1 MSTSEVIPVISGPE
15 EYRIDVVGESN
26 YQAHLKKVFG
36 EYTEDGV
43 STTVDAFL
51 VLENTN
57 KFDNKAV
64 MVVIGGDKV
73 GYLDRSTAREFRQAI
88 KDGGLKK
95 YTRFQ
100 CLALVRGGW
109 DRGAG
114 DIGPYGVKLDLP
126 DEDDDEINDDD

>member
-1 MSTSEVIPVISGPE
+1 MSADGVVPVISGPG

-26 YQAHLKKVFG
+26 YQAHLIKVCG

-43 STTVDAFL
+43 SMAIDAFL

-57 KFDNKAV
+57 QFDSKAV

-73 GYLDRSTAREFRQAI
+73 GYLDRSTAREFRQAV

-95 YTRFQ
+95 FTRFQ
-100 CLALVRGGW
+100 CSAWVRGGW
-109 DRGAG
+109 DRGG
-114 DIGPYGVKLDLP
+114 GNVGPYGVKLDLP
-126 DEDDDEINDDD
+126 DEDDDDNDD